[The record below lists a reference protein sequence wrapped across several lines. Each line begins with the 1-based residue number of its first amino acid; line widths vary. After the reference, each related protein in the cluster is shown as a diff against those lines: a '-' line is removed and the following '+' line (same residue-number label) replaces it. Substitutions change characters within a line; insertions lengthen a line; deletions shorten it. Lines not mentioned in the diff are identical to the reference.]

1 MHKIDSVVI
10 LFICLVLLNH
20 FHHSISLEKS
30 LENLL
35 EWKSRH
41 IDVRGNRS
49 HSPIKQLFQWM
60 KQMTNFLLWGTD
72 PEDLDFE
79 IESSISV
86 SLEIDSD
93 QKNMKNM
100 KNMTALSSQYNL
112 SSTKNIHN
120 ANNISF
126 NSNSSLKLNVMNN
139 SNKSFQNK

>member
-1 MHKIDSVVI
+1 MHKIHSVVI
-10 LFICLVLLNH
+10 LFISVVLLNH
-20 FHHSISLEKS
+20 FHYSISLEKS

-72 PEDLDFE
+72 PEDLDLE

-93 QKNMKNM
+93 L
-100 KNMTALSSQYNL
+100 KNMTALSSEFNL

-126 NSNSSLKLNVMNN
+126 NSNSSFKLNVMNN